1 VPLSDASPHPEG
13 EHTAP
18 VERSAPSQRRCGG
31 RVGGGEQAAS
41 LLVARSSSRAKGAG
55 KRDASWV
62 KGVCRAHYR

>member
-1 VPLSDASPHPEG
+1 
-13 EHTAP
+13 
-18 VERSAPSQRRCGG
+18 
-31 RVGGGEQAAS
+31 VGGGEQAAS

>member
-18 VERSAPSQRRCGG
+18 VERSAPSQ